1 MVELWDRAVAIFT
14 SDPPSPEVAALLAEL
29 EDRYDR
35 TIEENLARHE
45 RVARM
50 KKDELFRQSEA
61 ALAAVHDEF
70 CVWLSSVLA

>member
-1 MVELWDRAVAIFT
+1 MVELLDRAVAIFT
-14 SDPPSPEVAALLAEL
+14 SDPPSPKVAAPLAEL

-50 KKDELFRQSEA
+50 KRDQLFHQSEA

-70 CVWLSSVLA
+70 RVCLSSVLA

>member
-1 MVELWDRAVAIFT
+1 MVEMFDRAVAIFT

-35 TIEENLARHE
+35 SIEENLAHHE

-50 KKDELFRQSEA
+50 KRDELFRQSEA
-61 ALAAVHDEF
+61 VLAAVHDEF
-70 CVWLSSVLA
+70 RVCLSSVLA

>member
-1 MVELWDRAVAIFT
+1 MVELLDRAEANFA
-14 SDPPSPEVAALLAEL
+14 SDPLSPKVAGLMAEL
-29 EDRYDR
+29 EGTYDR

-50 KKDELFRQSEA
+50 KRDELFRQSEA

-70 CVWLSSVLA
+70 RVCLPSA

>member
-1 MVELWDRAVAIFT
+1 MVELLDRAEAKFS
-14 SDPPSPEVAALLAEL
+14 SDPLSPEVAALMAEL
-29 EDRYDR
+29 ETTYDR

-50 KKDELFRQSEA
+50 KRNELFRQSEA

-70 CVWLSSVLA
+70 RVCISSA